1 MELMLAQLRLAPGL
15 ESCLMHDEPGA
26 AVGFSYKMS
35 LDGRSGML
43 GMAVLHVSV
52 YRLSADRD
60 SDCHTAPFLQ
70 VAFIRT
76 PSAFSSAARSN
87 LSSPREF
94 RSTLMTSRPF
104 TGRPG

>member
-76 PSAFSSAARSN
+76 PWRSAAR
-87 LSSPREF
+87 LAPTFPRLGSSDQR
-94 RSTLMTSRPF
+94 L
-104 TGRPG
+104 

>member
-43 GMAVLHVSV
+43 GIDRQSAGSRSV
-52 YRLSADRD
+52 
-60 SDCHTAPFLQ
+60 
-70 VAFIRT
+70 
-76 PSAFSSAARSN
+76 
-87 LSSPREF
+87 E
-94 RSTLMTSRPF
+94 
-104 TGRPG
+104 PGTDPGIFGGQ